1 MLEEG
6 TKENIIEVLT
16 MTPHQTATVE
26 TTIRS
31 TISVP
36 VLRRRAAEHPMGLFS
51 IAAAVA
57 ILSISMPWPNDA
69 TASASA
75 PVVTRGADAVERQR
89 PAKSEIDLACEGQAW
104 GYETPSCLLAIAKDG
119 GKDISA
125 RIRTIS
131 GA

>member
-1 MLEEG
+1 
-6 TKENIIEVLT
+6 
-16 MTPHQTATVE
+16 MTQHQTATAE
-26 TTIRS
+26 TSLRP

-36 VLRRRAAEHPMGLFS
+36 MLRRRADEHPMGMFS
-51 IAAAVA
+51 IAAIVA
-57 ILSISMPWPNDA
+57 ILSISMPWPNAA
-69 TASASA
+69 TASATG

-89 PAKSEIDLACEGQAW
+89 PARSEIDLACEGQVW
-104 GYETPSCLLAIAKDG
+104 GRETPTCLLAIAKDG